1 MLLPISSR
9 PCWATSRRPRG
20 PWRRGSSPS
29 DISCGGARRNISSST
44 NGAKLTNRP
53 HELAIRYDLNGYSAP
68 FMKYGDLGANRMLC
82 HPEALLLREG
92 SRDVF
97 PTELG
102 CVTLRPMLLDH
113 CRGATQQQLS
123 PTYRGRS
130 FAQKKRFRMTVFAK
144 LSSPVIGAPE
154 ISSTHS

>member
-20 PWRRGSSPS
+20 PWRPGSSPS

-44 NGAKLTNRP
+44 SGAKLTNRP
-53 HELAIRYDLNGYSAP
+53 HELAIHYDLNGYSAP
-68 FMKYGDLGANRMLC
+68 FMKYGDLVQTVCSVIL
-82 HPEALLLREG
+82 ALLLREG

-130 FAQKKRFRMTVFAK
+130 FAQKQRFRMTVFAK
-144 LSSPVIGAPE
+144 LSYP
-154 ISSTHS
+154 